1 MQEEQELL
9 RYWKPRIYKTE
20 PVRTGKGDMATLKAE
35 RFARWQSEM
44 LPNEKD
50 EIDNAHNLCI
60 FLLRE
65 YINQL
70 K

>member
-1 MQEEQELL
+1 MIYTYGKKPSREQAEEAME
-9 RYWKPRIYKTE
+9 I
-20 PVRTGKGDMATLKAE
+20 LKAE
-35 RFARWQSEM
+35 RLARWRSKM

-50 EIDNAHNLCI
+50 DIDNAHNLCI

-70 K
+70 

>member
-1 MQEEQELL
+1 MNDAGGTTTMIYTYGEKPSREQAEEAM
-9 RYWKPRIYKTE
+9 K
-20 PVRTGKGDMATLKAE
+20 TLKAE

-70 K
+70 T

>member
-1 MQEEQELL
+1 M
-9 RYWKPRIYKTE
+9 IYKYGE
-20 PVRTGKGDMATLKAE
+20 KPSREQAEEAMETLKAE
-35 RFARWQSEM
+35 RLARWRSEM

-50 EIDNAHNLCI
+50 DIDNAHDLCI

-70 K
+70 T

>member
-1 MQEEQELL
+1 MIYTYGEKPSKEQAEEAM
-9 RYWKPRIYKTE
+9 
-20 PVRTGKGDMATLKAE
+20 GTLKDE
-35 RFARWQSEM
+35 RLARWRSEM

-65 YINQL
+65 YIDQF

>member
-1 MQEEQELL
+1 MIYTYREKPSREQAEEA
-9 RYWKPRIYKTE
+9 I
-20 PVRTGKGDMATLKAE
+20 ATLKAE
-35 RFARWQSEM
+35 RLARWQSEM
-44 LPNEKD
+44 LPNEKN

-70 K
+70 Q